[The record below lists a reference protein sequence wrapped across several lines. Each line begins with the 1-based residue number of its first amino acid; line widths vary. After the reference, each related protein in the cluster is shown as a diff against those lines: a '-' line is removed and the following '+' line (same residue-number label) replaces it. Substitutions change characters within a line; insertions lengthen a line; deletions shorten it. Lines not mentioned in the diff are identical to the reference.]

1 MTKYFIDVN
10 GNYIGGFDGA
20 TPPEGSIEVA
30 IPPDHGL
37 DRWDGKQWITYKI
50 PDLESFVTQVVLDPI
65 FSDREV
71 MQVQQVSRI
80 LSPAKRDLLIVQL
93 LAQAAPDKQQRL
105 LELAAQ
111 YNIPL
116 PPLGGQ

>member
-1 MTKYFIDVN
+1 MTKFYVSTD
-10 GNYIGGFDGA
+10 GTYLGGFDGA
-20 TPPEGSIEVA
+20 DPPTDSIEVA

-93 LAQAAPDKQQRL
+93 VAQAAPDKQQRL

>member
-1 MTKYFIDVN
+1 MTKYFVDIE
-10 GNYIGGFDGA
+10 GNYLGGFDGA
-20 TPPEGSIEVA
+20 NPPEGSIE
-30 IPPDHGL
+30 IDSPPLHGL
-37 DRWDGKQWITYKI
+37 DKWDGKQWII
-50 PDLESFVTQVVLDPI
+50 HNPPDLESFVLGVLLDPT

-71 MQVQQVSRI
+71 MQVQAVSKVVDAGR
-80 LSPAKRDLLIVQL
+80 RDLLITQL
-93 LAQAAPDKQQRL
+93 VGQAAPEKQQRL